1 MIKILLTGAN
11 GQLGKSLS
19 QFIKQNTLNKIK
31 LYSYNSF
38 ELDIRDTNFFFKC
51 IKECSPDFILNCAAM
66 TNVDFSEG
74 NPELS
79 NEINA
84 FSIQRIIEK
93 IDNNKKL
100 FNILPCLIQISTD
113 FVFDGVKGRYSSNS
127 ITNPINNYGKSKELA
142 ENIIINSNLNWYILR
157 VGGLYSNISSNNF
170 FSWVVN
176 SLEQNKKI
184 DVVDDQISNPVSTF
198 DLSHFIFNNVII
210 KKNSIKPKSIYH
222 VGSEEEIS
230 RYDFALKIAKANNL
244 NLSNIKR
251 ISTKE
256 LMTKNPN
263 LIARRP
269 YNSSLLIEDKG
280 FKKYYI
286 DDSINF
292 ILQR

>member
-11 GQLGKSLS
+11 GQLGKTLS
-19 QFIKQNTLNKIK
+19 QFFKQNGLNKIK
-31 LYSYNSF
+31 LFSYNSS

-66 TNVDFSEG
+66 TNVDLAERK
-74 NPELS
+74 PEIS

-100 FNILPCLIQISTD
+100 FKNLPCLIQISTD
-113 FVFDGVKGRYSSNS
+113 FVFDGVEGGYSRNS
-127 ITNPINNYGKSKELA
+127 PTNPINNYGKSKELA
-142 ENIIINSNLNWYILR
+142 ESIIINSNLSWYILR
-157 VGGLYSNISSNNF
+157 VGGLYSNISLNNF
-170 FSWVVN
+170 YSWIVN
-176 SLEQNKKI
+176 SLGKNKKI

-198 DLSHFIFNNVII
+198 DLSHFIFNRII
-210 KKNSIKPKSIYH
+210 TKKNSIESKCIYH

-280 FKKYYI
+280 FKKYKI

-292 ILQR
+292 ILKR